1 MAQRV
6 MPVCAS
12 PGGETMSLGE
22 SDVCCEGAARGR
34 CDMSLPVAI
43 PPAPF
48 PSWVNV
54 ATDA

>member
-1 MAQRV
+1 
-6 MPVCAS
+6 
-12 PGGETMSLGE
+12 MSLGE

-34 CDMSLPVAI
+34 CDMSLPVTM

-48 PSWVNV
+48 RVWVNV